1 MQQRVREVYPTM
13 TFTISLDRMIASVEN
28 ANAHVQ
34 TITGNPRP
42 PLIFVSTTPAILLF
56 VEGKPVLASVPE
68 TTLQYVVNTNWDLFF
83 DNSEY
88 FLLDGKTWIKSK
100 DLAGPW
106 AGTSKLPADFAKIP
120 KGQNWDEVLK
130 AVPAPA
136 AAPAR
141 ATSSLSI
148 FRASPPSSLTPLSP
162 RPFRAPKKRVM
173 LSS

>member
-34 TITGNPRP
+34 TITGNPQP

-56 VEGKPVLASVPE
+56 VEGKPVLASVPG

-130 AVPAPA
+130 AVPAP
-136 AAPAR
+136 
-141 ATSSLSI
+141 
-148 FRASPPSSLTPLSP
+148 PLHP
-162 RPFRAPKKRVM
+162 REQRAPCRFFAPPRKATLLRCRRVR
-173 LSS
+173 SGHTRGE